1 MYDNFDL
8 PKCAIVEES
17 YPSDNKAEI
26 KFIAEMI
33 YRETGEVTAFMET
46 STFER
51 STTDGRWL
59 YRSGIVEPV
68 PDELTGAWVAS
79 AASFLG
85 QRFRLVAVESTPRGL
100 GN

>member
-33 YRETGEVTAFMET
+33 HRETGEVTAFMET

-68 PDELTGAWVAS
+68 PDELTGA
-79 AASFLG
+79 
-85 QRFRLVAVESTPRGL
+85 
-100 GN
+100 